1 MMQILLLHKSRAS
14 RCLCDFPFSAK
25 KVSQSCQR
33 KEIYCMFQSIDR
45 CTITFYNLQVLPLT
59 IQRYKL

>member
-14 RCLCDFPFSAK
+14 RCLCDFPFSAE

-33 KEIYCMFQSIDR
+33 KETVVCF
-45 CTITFYNLQVLPLT
+45 
-59 IQRYKL
+59 KA